1 MPALHLLV
9 INDCITLLFLGH
21 FIITAAVE
29 TATWREQNIAMP
41 FVGAE
46 VWYRDLNLKV
56 GLYKCTIWHCCG
68 MLQFL
73 IPAFQCDAD
82 CAFISSNVVI
92 VPLFFFFLHLI
103 ALMNRMLTTVHF
115 TGSFVL
121 SCAHTLNAYTV
132 FFVSAS
138 RLTSFTCTNGKFN
151 KVWDNLVCICMWSPV
166 FSLSFFLSV
175 AVTVFFLQLLF
186 NLLLWLQP
194 VATCEEWLEHALE

>member
-1 MPALHLLV
+1 MYHMALLW
-9 INDCITLLFLGH
+9 N
-21 FIITAAVE
+21 AAVPYSCFSVRC
-29 TATWREQNIAMP
+29 WLCIHQQQ
-41 FVGAE
+41 
-46 VWYRDLNLKV
+46 
-56 GLYKCTIWHCCG
+56 CCY
-68 MLQFL
+68 
-73 IPAFQCDAD
+73 
-82 CAFISSNVVI
+82 SSSF
-92 VPLFFFFLHLI
+92 FFFFLHLI